1 MKRRAVWPVS
11 LLLCALILL
20 LAGGCTQDKRTGG
33 DTVGDGT
40 YLLTVDGYGVT
51 EEEFLLFLSDQK
63 AATANYFWT
72 KYQVQPDADFWTTA
86 VNGETPIE
94 YAKER
99 ALNAL
104 VESKVVF
111 IMAAERG
118 ILDYQSYD
126 GLLESM
132 EEENAERARKLE
144 NGEVVYGLS
153 QFTPFTYYQYLNQN
167 AGAEL
172 EYSQRELSDPSREDL
187 VQTYEAYK
195 ELFDLGTVYVYE
207 VLYEDGGRETV
218 SQSSLEVAKEDT
230 VTQLLLEEFERM
242 ECGQTISDVSI
253 DGRQADIVLAEKQFQ
268 GYAELDAVEDS
279 VRALYAREAIAEL
292 IQTRSQAAQVEFDQE
307 RFDAITMP

>member
-1 MKRRAVWPVS
+1 MKRKTVWLIS
-11 LLLCALILL
+11 LLMCVLILL
-20 LAGGCTQDKRTGG
+20 PSGGCAQDKSTGG
-33 DTVGDGT
+33 DRVGDGA

-51 EEEFLLFLSDQK
+51 EEEFLLFLSGQK
-63 AATANYFWT
+63 AVAANYFWT

-94 YAKER
+94 YAKEQ
-99 ALNAL
+99 ALDAL
-104 VESKVVF
+104 VESKITF

-118 ILDYQSYD
+118 ILDYQDYD

-132 EEENAERARKLE
+132 EEENADRARKLE

-172 EYSQRELSDPSREDL
+172 EYSQRELIDPSREEL
-187 VQTYEAYK
+187 RQTYEAYK
-195 ELFDLGTVYVYE
+195 ELFSLGTVYVYE
-207 VLYEDGGRETV
+207 AVYEDGSRETV

-230 VTQLLLEEFERM
+230 VTQFLLEEFEQM
-242 ECGQTISDVSI
+242 ECGQAVSGVRV
-253 DGRQADIVLAEKQFQ
+253 DGRQADIVLVEKQFQ

-279 VRALYAREAIAEL
+279 VRALYAREAISEL
-292 IQTRSQAAQVEFDQE
+292 IQARAQEAQVEIDQE